1 MQICIKHFTH
11 KTFTYRIKSSADYI
25 CDIDGANELQILLG
39 RSFSLIFIAKVIFMY
54 SVVKSKLINFSEA
67 KEEKAVEEKV
77 EQQEQTGNIG
87 SIYLI
92 DQANNIGE

>member
-1 MQICIKHFTH
+1 MRAPLLFILALLCAIAIV
-11 KTFTYRIKSSADYI
+11 R
-25 CDIDGANELQILLG
+25 CDEE
-39 RSFSLIFIAKVIFMY
+39 V
-54 SVVKSKLINFSEA
+54 

-87 SIYLI
+87 CIYLI